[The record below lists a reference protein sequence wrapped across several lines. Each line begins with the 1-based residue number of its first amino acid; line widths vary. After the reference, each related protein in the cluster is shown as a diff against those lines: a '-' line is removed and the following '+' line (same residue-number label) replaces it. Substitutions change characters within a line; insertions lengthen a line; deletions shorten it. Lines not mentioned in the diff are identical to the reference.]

1 MGLVPDQ
8 KPWYKH
14 AYLWLVILLP
24 VLAVTVSLWFVTV
37 AFSHQDDVVR
47 DDWYMDG
54 KTLQQDLS
62 RDTVA
67 AQAGLSA
74 QFQIDAQGNINATL
88 TSAQADFSWP
98 ATLELSLFHPVHASQ
113 DQQVTLSGTAIAGQY
128 SGSLQALPQ
137 LTGKY
142 HAELA
147 NKTVWRL
154 QGDVVL
160 PITTFDL
167 SPQNQLLKP

>member
-1 MGLVPDQ
+1 MTLVPDQ

-24 VLAVTVSLWFVTV
+24 VLAVGVSLWYVSV

-62 RDTVA
+62 RDSA
-67 AQAGLSA
+67 AAKADIQA
-74 QFQIDAQGNINATL
+74 QFEIDAQGNIHATL
-88 TSAQADFSWP
+88 SSTQANFSWP
-98 ATLELSLFHPVHASQ
+98 ATLVLSLFHPAHASQ
-113 DQQVTLSGTAIAGQY
+113 DQQVTLSATSTAGQY
-128 SGSLQALPQ
+128 SGALNALPQ
-137 LTGKY
+137 LSGKY

-147 NKTVWRL
+147 NNKHWRL
-154 QGDVVL
+154 QGDVLL
-160 PITTFDL
+160 PTTTFDL
-167 SPQNQLLKP
+167 KPQLHLLD

>member
-98 ATLELSLFHPVHASQ
+98 ATLELRPGLGGGMLLLVLLSPNLLFLRT
-113 DQQVTLSGTAIAGQY
+113 QQNCAKYNKMRQRRKLKFEVTLSAG
-128 SGSLQALPQ
+128 
-137 LTGKY
+137 
-142 HAELA
+142 
-147 NKTVWRL
+147 
-154 QGDVVL
+154 D
-160 PITTFDL
+160 
-167 SPQNQLLKP
+167 